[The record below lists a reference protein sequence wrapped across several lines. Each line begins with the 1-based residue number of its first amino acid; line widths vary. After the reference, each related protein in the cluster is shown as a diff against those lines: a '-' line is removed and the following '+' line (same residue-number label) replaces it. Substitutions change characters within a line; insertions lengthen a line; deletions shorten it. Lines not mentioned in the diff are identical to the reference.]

1 MTTMTTKEM
10 FELSREIYSRLNDY
24 RHDIASA
31 IIVIMNERGVK
42 EIDLKKTRED
52 CKKKGLTDVAECFEY
67 IANGNIVDIYN
78 YNEEKTLEC
87 YIDRVIIGDLGF
99 VGCVCSGVQ
108 DPDFEITE
116 NVRTLN
122 IQTAISVM
130 ELVAEY
136 FDFMD
141 EIASKK

>member
-1 MTTMTTKEM
+1 MTTKEM
-10 FELSREIYSRLNDY
+10 FDLSGEIYRRLNDY

-52 CKKKGLTDVAECFEY
+52 CKKMGLRDAAECFEY
-67 IANGNIVDIYN
+67 IANGNIVDISN
-78 YNEEKTLEC
+78 YNEEKTLAC

-108 DPDFEITE
+108 DPDFKITE

-130 ELVAEY
+130 ECVAEY
-136 FDFMD
+136 FDFID
-141 EIASKK
+141 EMASKK

>member
-1 MTTMTTKEM
+1 MTTNEM
-10 FELSREIYSRLNDY
+10 LELSGEIYSRLNDY
-24 RHDIASA
+24 RHDITSA

-42 EIDLKKTRED
+42 EIDLRKKRED
-52 CKKKGLTDVAECFEY
+52 CKKMGLNDAADCLEY
-67 IANGNIVDIYN
+67 ITNSNIVDIYN
-78 YNEEKTLEC
+78 YNGETLAC
-87 YIDRVIIGDLGF
+87 YIDRVIIVDLGF
-99 VGCVCSGVQ
+99 VGCVCRGVK
-108 DPDFEITE
+108 DPGFEITE

-141 EIASKK
+141 EMASKK

>member
-1 MTTMTTKEM
+1 MTTKEM
-10 FELSREIYSRLNDY
+10 FDFSGEIYSRLNDY

-52 CKKKGLTDVAECFEY
+52 CKKKGLSDVAECFEY

-78 YNEEKTLEC
+78 YNEEKTLAC

-99 VGCVCSGVQ
+99 VGCVCSGVK

-116 NVRTLN
+116 DVHILN
-122 IQTAISVM
+122 IYAAISVM
-130 ELVAEY
+130 ELVPEY
-136 FDFMD
+136 FDFID
-141 EIASKK
+141 EMASKK

>member
-1 MTTMTTKEM
+1 MTTKEM
-10 FELSREIYSRLNDY
+10 FDFSGEIYSRLNDY

-52 CKKKGLTDVAECFEY
+52 CKKKGLHDVAECFEY

-78 YNEEKTLEC
+78 YNEEKTLAC

-99 VGCVCSGVQ
+99 VGCVCRGVK
-108 DPDFEITE
+108 DPGFEITE

-130 ELVAEY
+130 ECVAEY

-141 EIASKK
+141 EIASKQ

>member
-1 MTTMTTKEM
+1 MTTNEM
-10 FELSREIYSRLNDY
+10 FELSGEIYSRLNDY

-42 EIDLKKTRED
+42 EIDLRKARED
-52 CKKKGLTDVAECFEY
+52 CEQMGLLDVAERLEC
-67 IANGNIVDIYN
+67 IANNHIVDIYN
-78 YNEEKTLEC
+78 YNNGETLEC

-108 DPDFEITE
+108 DPSFEITE

-122 IQTAISVM
+122 IQAIISVM
-130 ELVAEY
+130 EWVAEY
-136 FDFMD
+136 FDTMD
-141 EIASKK
+141 EMVSEQ

>member
-1 MTTMTTKEM
+1 MTTKEM
-10 FELSREIYSRLNDY
+10 FELSGEIYGRLSDY

-31 IIVIMNERGVK
+31 IIVVMNERGVN
-42 EIDLKKTRED
+42 EIDLRKTRED
-52 CKKKGLTDVAECFEY
+52 CKKMGLTDVADCFEY

-78 YNEEKTLEC
+78 YNEEETLAC

-99 VGCVCSGVQ
+99 VGCVCSGVK

-130 ELVAEY
+130 ECVAEY

-141 EIASKK
+141 EVASKK

>member
-1 MTTMTTKEM
+1 MTTKKM
-10 FELSREIYSRLNDY
+10 FELSGAIYGRLSDY
-24 RHDIASA
+24 RKEMASA
-31 IIVIMNERGVK
+31 IITCMNERGVK

-52 CKKKGLTDVAECFEY
+52 CKKNGLTDVAECFEY

-78 YNEEKTLEC
+78 YNNDETLAC

-99 VGCVCSGVQ
+99 VGCVCRGVK

-141 EIASKK
+141 EMESKK

>member
-1 MTTMTTKEM
+1 MTTKEI
-10 FELSREIYSRLNDY
+10 FELSGEINDRLNDY
-24 RHDIASA
+24 RNDMASA
-31 IIVIMNERGVK
+31 IIVCMNERGVK
-42 EIDLKKTRED
+42 EIDLRKTRED
-52 CKKKGLTDVAECFEY
+52 CNKKGLLDVAECFEY

-78 YNEEKTLEC
+78 YNEEKTLAC

-99 VGCVCSGVQ
+99 VGCVCRGVQ
-108 DPDFEITE
+108 DPSFETTE

-141 EIASKK
+141 EVASKK

>member
-1 MTTMTTKEM
+1 MTTKEM
-10 FELSREIYSRLNDY
+10 FELSGEIYSRLNDY

-52 CKKKGLTDVAECFEY
+52 CKKIGLPDVAERFED
-67 IANGNIVDIYN
+67 IANGHIVDIYYKYGETIACN
-78 YNEEKTLEC
+78 
-87 YIDRVIIGDLGF
+87 IDRVIIGNLGF
-99 VGCVCSGVQ
+99 VGCVCRGVQ
-108 DPDFEITE
+108 DPDVEINE

-122 IQTAISVM
+122 IQSAISVM

-136 FDFMD
+136 CDTMD
-141 EIASKK
+141 EMVSEQ

>member
-1 MTTMTTKEM
+1 MTTKEM
-10 FELSREIYSRLNDY
+10 FELSGEIYSRLNDY

-42 EIDLKKTRED
+42 EIDLKKARED
-52 CKKKGLTDVAECFEY
+52 CEKMGLTDVAERFEY
-67 IANGNIVDIYN
+67 ISNGNIVDIYN
-78 YNEEKTLEC
+78 YNEEKTLAC

-108 DPDFEITE
+108 DPSFEITE

-130 ELVAEY
+130 ECVAEY

-141 EIASKK
+141 EMASKK